1 MRSSSA
7 KQGCDMNTKIIG
19 HYLGVLLMLEAGFLI
34 PPTLIS
40 LFDNELN
47 AFYGLIITIV
57 LTFSIGFLLSRL
69 CRKYVHTLY
78 TKDGMVLVACSW
90 IVLSLFG
97 ALPFT
102 ISGEI
107 PSYVDSFFE
116 VVSGFT
122 TTGASI
128 LTDVE
133 SMSRG
138 LLFWRS
144 FTHWL
149 GGMGILVFL
158 MALEPSNKS
167 NSFTLHVMRAESP
180 GPSVS
185 KLVPKIGQTAKILY
199 ILYIILTML
208 CVVFLLIGGMPLFD
222 SLCTA
227 FGTAGTGGFGI
238 KNDSIAGYS
247 PYLQTVIT
255 IFMAL
260 FGVNFAVYH
269 LFLHRPK
276 EAFKDEEVR
285 LYFAIMLISTGII
298 TINILPQIGN
308 LWESLHEAAFHV
320 SSIMTT
326 TGFAISDFNLWPTL
340 SHGIL
345 LLLMVLGACAGST
358 GGGIKTARLLLMYK
372 SMRAGIR
379 RMLHPRSV
387 QVITLNGKPVEENV
401 LHGLNVYFA
410 AYAFISVLSF
420 LIISIDNFS
429 VTTNFSAV
437 LACFNN
443 IGPGLDLVGPAEN
456 YALFS
461 VPSKLVLTL
470 DMLLGR
476 LEIFPLLALLNPEI
490 YRVRNK

>member
-1 MRSSSA
+1 
-7 KQGCDMNTKIIG
+7 MNTKIIG
-19 HYLGVLLMLEAGFLI
+19 RYLGVLLMLEAGFLI

-40 LFDNELN
+40 LFDKELK
-47 AFYGLIITIV
+47 ALYGLVITIL

-90 IVLSLFG
+90 IALSIFG
-97 ALPFT
+97 AMPFT

-107 PSYVDSFFE
+107 PSYIDSFFE

-158 MALEPSNKS
+158 MALEPSRKS

-199 ILYIILTML
+199 ALYIALTVL
-208 CVVFLLIGGMPLFD
+208 NVIFLLIGGMSLFD

-227 FGTAGTGGFGI
+227 FGTAGTGGFGV
-238 KNDSIAGYS
+238 KNDSLAGYS
-247 PYLQTVIT
+247 PYIQTVTT

-276 EAFKDEEVR
+276 EAIRDEEVR
-285 LYFAIMLISTGII
+285 LYFIIMFASIGII

-308 LWESLHEAAFHV
+308 FWVSLHEAAFHV

-345 LLLMVLGACAGST
+345 LLLMILGACAGST

-387 QVITLNGKPVEENV
+387 QVITLNGKPVEESV

-410 AYAFISVLSF
+410 TYAFILVISF
-420 LIISIDNFS
+420 LLISIDNFS
-429 VTTNFSAV
+429 VTTNLSAV

-490 YRVRNK
+490 YRIKNK